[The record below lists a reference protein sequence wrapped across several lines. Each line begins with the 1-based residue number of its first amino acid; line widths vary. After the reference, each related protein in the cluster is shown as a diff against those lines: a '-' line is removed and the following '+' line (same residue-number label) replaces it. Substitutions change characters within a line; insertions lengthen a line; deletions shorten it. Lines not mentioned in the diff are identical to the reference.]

1 MALVDEFHGVEAGVG
16 GEVVAAVVAV
26 ASFGAD
32 CEEVADGRVVGDLF
46 AVDLRAVGEG
56 GLQGLTDDG
65 VELSGGGVTGFTN
78 MEM

>member
-1 MALVDEFHGVEAGVG
+1 MALIDEFHRVESSVCR
-16 GEVVAAVVAV
+16 EVVAAVVSV

-46 AVDLRAVGEG
+46 AVNLRSIGKG
-56 GLQGLTDDG
+56 GLQGLSDDG
-65 VELSGGGVTGFTN
+65 VELNDVDFTGLTN